1 MGQGGHSPDCDEAEV
16 CKSQRGPESGT
27 DKDRLIVGSRFWSP
41 PLRNKPLAL
50 RVLFSCNLP
59 FSSSASHQHT
69 FTLSYKYQFTHN
81 LGLCATD
88 RPGGFESL
96 ELLQER
102 SELLLRRR
110 RQVPHSCL
118 FPERCTLRELAAT
131 DTLGSDSGPCRT
143 TLVPTA
149 SPQAPHTCQPA
160 AESAG
165 AAAAGTGLPQPA
177 PAASSAAPDPCSPV
191 GGQSTPVSV
200 PSRSMPQ
207 QVRWWEAC
215 GPAAAPLAF
224 PATCRADSA
233 HQQRGW

>member
-118 FPERCTLRELAAT
+118 FPERCTLRELAAANQ
-131 DTLGSDSGPCRT
+131 LQKVLVLQLLVQGCRSQ
-143 TLVPTA
+143 LLLLLQPLLIHVPLW
-149 SPQAPHTCQPA
+149 
-160 AESAG
+160 E
-165 AAAAGTGLPQPA
+165 
-177 PAASSAAPDPCSPV
+177 
-191 GGQSTPVSV
+191 
-200 PSRSMPQ
+200 
-207 QVRWWEAC
+207 VRAR
-215 GPAAAPLAF
+215 L
-224 PATCRADSA
+224 
-233 HQQRGW
+233 